1 MSTKLGG
8 ILMLISET
16 MFLFSIM
23 NFIMITRLQY
33 YNATDSFMRSLFP
46 HYLYFFIA
54 LSLVAFGGMWFAYVF
69 VIPSKQKFSQEQAVK
84 DARSPTYNRL
94 VEMHEDLTRIENSI
108 LKLNERLDRM
118 ESHAAGKKQ

>member
-1 MSTKLGG
+1 
-8 ILMLISET
+8 MLISET

-33 YNATDSFMRSLFP
+33 YNATDSFMRTLFP
-46 HYLYFFIA
+46 HYLYFFAA
-54 LSLVAFGGMWFAYVF
+54 LSLVAFAGMWFAYVF
-69 VIPSKQKFSQEQAVK
+69 VIPSKQRFSQQQAVK

-94 VEMHEDLTRIENSI
+94 VEMHDDLARIENSI

-118 ESHAAGKKQ
+118 ESPNVGREK